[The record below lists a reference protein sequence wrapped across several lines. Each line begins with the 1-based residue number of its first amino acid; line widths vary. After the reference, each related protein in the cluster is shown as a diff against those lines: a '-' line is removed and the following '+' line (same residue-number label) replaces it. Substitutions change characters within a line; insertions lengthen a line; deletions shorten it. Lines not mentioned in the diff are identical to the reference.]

1 MGKRAAPGMSKEQLV
16 ASVARNLQSGDANE
30 YTPLLLQ
37 CLRGGDTVWCNGVP
51 ETVTDFEYTDWRR
64 SGVIVTHR
72 GRRDWSELLL
82 HPRWAHVF
90 YQPGLWEE
98 TQCVGLGHRLAVQL
112 GLPARPNKN
121 SGRMQEFA
129 MFKLPPV
136 KPYLLRDAK
145 TGELFD
151 LGTYARGAH
160 GRSMCDPFCRKEGG
174 RFVVLR
180 DDSVSVSSIGQT
192 RFSMSME
199 RMDAWVRTHSDMLRK
214 SMKQMPEASSTALC
228 TERATFLL
236 DAVP

>member
-1 MGKRAAPGMSKEQLV
+1 MGKRAAPGMSKEQLL
-16 ASVARNLQSGDANE
+16 ASVDRNLHTGDPTE

-37 CLRGGDTVWCNGVP
+37 CLRVGDTVWHNGVP
-51 ETVTDFEYTDWRR
+51 ETVTAIEYTDWRR
-64 SGVIVTHR
+64 SGAVVTHR
-72 GRRDWSELLL
+72 GRRDWSQLLL
-82 HPRWAHVF
+82 HPRWTHVF
-90 YQPGLWEE
+90 YQPSLWEE
-98 TQCVGLGHRLAVQL
+98 TQCVGLGHRLALTL
-112 GLPARPNKN
+112 GMPPRASKT

-180 DDSVSVSSIGQT
+180 DGSVSVSSIGQT
-192 RFSMSME
+192 RFAECMTRVE
-199 RMDAWVRTHSDMLRK
+199 AWARTHTDMLRR
-214 SMKQMPEASSTALC
+214 SMKQMPVATPTALC
-228 TERATFLL
+228 AEPSTFIL